1 MSEKC
6 VGKFR
11 GSSHHNLLSYELGG
25 MVSSLRSSQLEVL
38 VERREWHRVNVS
50 LEETALVLSP
60 LGDGFVDLGDP
71 SMEQTDALSSNLGPW
86 NPNPE
91 KRFVRILKQE
101 NQGLGI
107 SIQGG
112 AEGGRPIV
120 ISKIFSGMP
129 ADQTGAL
136 FVGDVILAVNGESL
150 VNARHDEAVRALKH
164 AGKMVNLQVQY
175 RRDLHLRRENM
186 LNRLSWEESRVG
198 SSVGPAANGRC
209 TGEAMRSFGLKLA
222 FVTRNPLEDEDLENR
237 TIEIRSH
244 SARHVLTLRCST
256 FTEADAW
263 FEAIHSCA
271 DALLTQA
278 LAQVNLILGQSP
290 QVRRMGWL
298 AEQDSEVGWR
308 AVFVALTVHDLLLYE
323 SVPAIKQEWANPA
336 ITRPLIA
343 TRVVQTTARSFPV
356 IMGLSDVISFSTRT
370 GTQEGVRTHLFRLET
385 HRELATW
392 VKAIIQNTY
401 EACETIQQVSAPC
414 IWNDQQCELS
424 IQLDRGVKLSTSADG
439 QLLWQYPFEAI
450 RATGDDGQQFLWM
463 DFGEPPGEQ
472 EVDLLCSPKAV
483 VFILHTFLATKVY
496 QLGLYA

>member
-1 MSEKC
+1 
-6 VGKFR
+6 
-11 GSSHHNLLSYELGG
+11 

-60 LGDGFVDLGDP
+60 LGDGFVDLGAP
-71 SMEQTDALSSNLGPW
+71 SMELTDALAPNIGTW

-91 KRFVRILKQE
+91 KRFVRIHKQE

-120 ISKIFSGMP
+120 ISKIFPGMP

-150 VNARHDEAVRALKH
+150 VNARHDEAVRALKQ

-186 LNRLSWEESRVG
+186 LHRLSWEESRVG
-198 SSVGPAANGRC
+198 ASSAGPTSNGQSA
-209 TGEAMRSFGLKLA
+209 GEALRSFGLKLA
-222 FVTRNPLEDEDLENR
+222 FVTRNPLEEEDPENR

-244 SARHVLTLRCST
+244 SARHILTLRCSSA
-256 FTEADAW
+256 TEADAW

-271 DALLTQA
+271 DTLLTQA

-290 QVRRMGWL
+290 QVLRMGWM
-298 AEQDSEVGWR
+298 AEQDAAIGWR
-308 AVFVALTVHDLLLYE
+308 AVFVALTVNDLLLYE
-323 SVPAIKQEWANPA
+323 SVPAVKQEWANPSF
-336 ITRPLIA
+336 TRPLIA

-356 IMGLSDVISFSTRT
+356 IMGLSDIISFSTRT

-385 HRELATW
+385 HRELASW

-401 EACETIQQVSAPC
+401 VACEAIQQVSAPC
-414 IWNDQQCELS
+414 VWNDQQCELS
-424 IQLDRGVKLSTSADG
+424 IQLDRGIKLSTTGDG
-439 QLLWQYPFEAI
+439 QMLWQYPFEAI

-463 DFGEPPGEQ
+463 DFGEPIGEQ

-483 VFILHTFLATKVY
+483 VFILHSFLATKVY